1 MNNLEIVSAH
11 PVVRA
16 VLSGSAPKPACL
28 AAARGMLP
36 LAQADLLE
44 VLVGLSR
51 NTDEEI
57 AAIAQDTLQQQ
68 EAEVLAQALDEPELA
83 PAVLGYLACRPDLPS
98 TVHEVIAQRPATP
111 DEAIVTL
118 AEYTPNSDLLAAIV
132 VNQQRLLRL
141 PALMDAVLA
150 NAARTADTERR
161 IRELQ
166 EEFFEKERGAQR
178 IADELRLRGNKAA
191 ADFVAEV
198 IATQAIY
205 DDVPPA
211 DVDPESV
218 LTIEDLWL
226 LAEYIEVDDDELDD
240 SWLDWDTLEML
251 EESDEQRTANAKRII
266 GELKEDDENDKT
278 ISWAQKILRWNIK
291 QRVKYALKGNRE
303 VRSILIRDSNK
314 IVSGGVIRNP
324 RITEKEVESIAAMRS
339 VSDEALR
346 LIGMNRAW
354 ARNYPII
361 HNLAR
366 NPRTPP
372 AVALSIL
379 PRLQQKDLE
388 NLAKNRGI
396 PDGTRR
402 QAQRVALS
410 RKRS

>member
-1 MNNLEIVSAH
+1 MNNLPIVSAH

-36 LAQADLLE
+36 LPQADLLE

-51 NTDEEI
+51 NTDEEV
-57 AAIAQDTLQQQ
+57 AATAQQTLQAQ
-68 EAEVLAQALDEPELA
+68 EADMLARALDEPELA
-83 PAVLGYLACRPDLPS
+83 PAVLGYLACRPDLPP
-98 TVHEVIAQRPATP
+98 TVHEVVAQRPATP
-111 DEAIVTL
+111 DEAIVAL
-118 AEYTPNSDLLAAIV
+118 AGHTPNGDLLATIII
-132 VNQQRLLRL
+132 NQQRLLRT
-141 PALMDAVLA
+141 PALIEAVLA
-150 NAARTADTERR
+150 NAARTSDTERR
-161 IRELQ
+161 VRELQ
-166 EEFFEKERGAQR
+166 EEFFQKERGAQR

-191 ADFVAEV
+191 ADFVAEL
-198 IATQAIY
+198 IATETIY
-205 DDVPPA
+205 DTPPA
-211 DVDPESV
+211 EVDREGV
-218 LTIEDLWL
+218 LTTEDLWL

-251 EESDEQRTANAKRII
+251 EESDEQRAANLKRIV
-266 GELKEDDENDKT
+266 GELKEDDENDNT
-278 ISWAQKILRWNIK
+278 ISWAQKILRWGIK
-291 QRVKYALKGNRE
+291 KRVKYAMKGNRE

-324 RITEKEVESIAAMRS
+324 RITDKEVENIAAMRS

-354 ARNYPII
+354 GRNYPII

-372 AVALSIL
+372 AIALSVL
-379 PRLQQKDLE
+379 PRLHQKDLE
-388 NLAKNRGI
+388 NISKNRSI

-402 QAQRVALS
+402 QAQRVANS
-410 RKRS
+410 RKKS